1 MSFIA
6 DDGFSFLDTYRDRS
20 NGGDESENERSHVS
34 SKKDFD
40 FSFIGYRDR
49 IDDEDESDS
58 DHSHLIPSS
67 SMSEEEGNDEQE
79 CMCHTGADS
88 FELPQSPAAAE
99 TPVEGL
105 EDSDDEDEGVEG
117 GWGELIASFG
127 ELDKCDE
134 GTSGEGSGC
143 HFDFNFSFG
152 ESKSTEEEGDD
163 DEEEISSEGDVFPQT
178 NTTDVMITYD
188 QEETRNHRSGS
199 GSILVD

>member
-34 SKKDFD
+34 CELKEGLWLF
-40 FSFIGYRDR
+40 FHWLPRDR

-58 DHSHLIPSS
+58 GHSHLIPSS
-67 SMSEEEGNDEQE
+67 SMSEEGGNDEQE

-105 EDSDDEDEGVEG
+105 EDS
-117 GWGELIASFG
+117 I
-127 ELDKCDE
+127 
-134 GTSGEGSGC
+134 
-143 HFDFNFSFG
+143 
-152 ESKSTEEEGDD
+152 
-163 DEEEISSEGDVFPQT
+163 
-178 NTTDVMITYD
+178 VMM
-188 QEETRNHRSGS
+188 RMK
-199 GSILVD
+199 V